1 MIERRIKPRL
11 LEALDESPAAVLL
24 GPARRFV
31 VYPGQEAFRLKE
43 DIVAIPLRELAAL
56 LGGQG

>member
-1 MIERRIKPRL
+1 MK
-11 LEALDESPAAVLL
+11 AAVLL